1 MDVFA
6 FVHPTAMSYLQGRQR
21 ARCCGQSRP
30 GPVPEPYGSHR
41 RYSFRLCLTGLDASR
56 LLMCR

>member
-6 FVHPTAMSYLQGRQR
+6 FVHPTAMSYLQGCQR

-30 GPVPEPYGSHR
+30 GPVLEPYGSHR
-41 RYSFRLCLTGLDASR
+41 RYSFRLCLTVLTPLGF
-56 LLMCR
+56 